1 MKIYYVANLC
11 VILFLYSC
19 TNGEKCVQPKGLI
32 EQSVQSGTVIKTQ
45 ISDTMG
51 NVDSYIIDSI
61 IKFDAILKKENYSDV
76 NFFNVLLKLK
86 NEDSIGNRLTSFGD
100 TVFCIDIAYPEGG
113 WGYSIWNRTDTIT
126 HFVNNRKNNILPFS
140 KELLL
145 LIETWDTCEIKNK
158 NKPTMK
164 FYSNNPMYFSSM
176 FIADSVNCYI
186 QTIKHEYFPN

>member
-1 MKIYYVANLC
+1 MKICYVANLC
-11 VILFLYSC
+11 VILTLYC
-19 TNGEKCVQPKGLI
+19 CADKEKRIQPVESI
-32 EQSVQSGTVIKTQ
+32 EQQTQSGVVIKVQ
-45 ISDTMG
+45 ISDVMSSA
-51 NVDSYIIDSI
+51 NLCNIDSM
-61 IKFDAILKKENYSDV
+61 IKHDATLKKENFSNE

-176 FIADSVNCYI
+176 FITDSVNCYI
-186 QTIKHEYFPN
+186 QTIKHEYFSN